1 VHVGQGTSTNVVFAV
16 AEKPSY
22 DLIPASAACEL
33 LKNTEVKCLADDT
46 NTSGSEGDGAG
57 ESGFPLWIIYIVA
70 GVILVV
76 FIITL
81 VVIRRRRAK
90 KVCVLCCVVLKQT
103 LQKICF
109 LKVTGR
115 AGRNNQGDNPANIS
129 ATMFPLLPSNVDI
142 KNGILEH

>member
-1 VHVGQGTSTNVVFAV
+1 VYVGQGTSTNVVFAV

-22 DLIPASAACEL
+22 DLILASAACEL

-90 KVCVLCCVVLKQT
+90 KVCVLMLC
-103 LQKICF
+103 
-109 LKVTGR
+109 
-115 AGRNNQGDNPANIS
+115 NIKTNF
-129 ATMFPLLPSNVDI
+129 AENMFPEGDRQSR
-142 KNGILEH
+142 KE